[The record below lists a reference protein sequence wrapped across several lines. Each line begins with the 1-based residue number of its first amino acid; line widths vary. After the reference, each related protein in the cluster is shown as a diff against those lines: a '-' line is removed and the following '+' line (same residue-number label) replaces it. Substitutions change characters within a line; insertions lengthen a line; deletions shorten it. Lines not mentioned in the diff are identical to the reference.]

1 MPPPKGAWRPWSHAQ
16 DRALVLR
23 LGSSGSFEE
32 SVEYTSASALATA
45 LRENKTTSR
54 GPSRSVYLL
63 EGLSQEFI
71 SVLGDHFGIHP
82 SLFMDHE
89 RLVPAGGRLTGEN
102 GGIPFLPSAICGRDH
117 VSFKYHEPLALTT
130 RPTGFRNLC
139 DISGRHIAVT
149 RLVGQ
154 LSNVGISRRKCTF
167 WSKETEPEGWS
178 CLIICDP
185 PIRRILTDYSG
196 NLGYDL
202 AASPYSSGYLDFV
215 PLSYQMKT
223 QCGPPRS
230 SLLDDLLFYLK
241 NHIDVLKTPIAPR
254 SLRVFVDKIVASHF
268 LKLAE
273 FLQTNIDIV
282 QWHLSRRHDLAL
294 FAVAAVEELWS
305 DVQAW
310 QRRIAEYQDDLE
322 GIMLQLHIPLKET
335 ENTGSRTRSWADS
348 TADFQYL
355 LRRYREIGRRTQGL
369 ADAISALGSLAGNR
383 AMSRSADLSLQEAAR
398 AGREARSMKTL
409 TTLGLFFLPL
419 SLSASVFSMADSYL
433 PGNSMFWVYF
443 AVSLPLVLVVFLLS
457 FIMELG
463 YIEALKHWPF
473 IWPMTNIKEKVGGK
487 RGNQE
492 SEAEFK
498 PIMGY
503 NMI

>member
-1 MPPPKGAWRPWSHAQ
+1 MQ
-16 DRALVLR
+16 DGGYRELAN
-23 LGSSGSFEE
+23 GSFEE
-32 SVEYTSASALATA
+32 PVEYTSAAVLATV
-45 LRENKTTSR
+45 LRDKSTTPR

-63 EGLSQEFI
+63 EGLSQEFV
-71 SVLGDHFGIHP
+71 SVLGDHFQIHP

-117 VSFKYHEPLALTT
+117 VSFKYHEPLVLPT
-130 RPTGFRNLC
+130 RPAGFRNLC

-154 LSNVGISRRKCTF
+154 LSDVGISRRKCTF

-196 NLGYDL
+196 NLGYDV
-202 AASPYSSGYLDFV
+202 ATSPYNSGYLDFV

-223 QCGPPRS
+223 QCGPPRT

-241 NHIDVLKTPIAPR
+241 NHSDALEAPILPR

-282 QWHLSRRHDLAL
+282 QWHLSRRHDLTF

-310 QRRIAEYQDDLE
+310 QRRTAEYQDDLE
-322 GIMLQLHIPLKET
+322 ATMLQLHIPLKEMEGT
-335 ENTGSRTRSWADS
+335 DTQMRSWADS
-348 TADFQYL
+348 TTDFQYL
-355 LRRYREIGRRTQGL
+355 SRRYREMGRRTQGL
-369 ADAISALGSLAGNR
+369 VDAISALGSLAGNR

-409 TTLGLFFLPL
+409 TTLGLLFSPCH
-419 SLSASVFSMADSYL
+419 SRHQYSAWLILTCRETRCS
-433 PGNSMFWVYF
+433 
-443 AVSLPLVLVVFLLS
+443 
-457 FIMELG
+457 G
-463 YIEALKHWPF
+463 YILPF
-473 IWPMTNIKEKVGGK
+473 
-487 RGNQE
+487 Q
-492 SEAEFK
+492 FH
-498 PIMGY
+498 
-503 NMI
+503 